1 MEKIL
6 LLMGTNL
13 GNLETNLT
21 NALNELENND
31 IKILKKSKIYRT
43 KPWGRI
49 DQPDFLNMGL
59 EVRCDHKP
67 LELIRL
73 LKQIEVKMGRKPDGV
88 QWGPRTIDIDIVFYG
103 SQIIRT
109 KELTIPHASFF
120 KRPFAIK
127 VLSEIAPD
135 FVPPC
140 SDKKLKDCL
149 SGVEHE
155 GSEIYYG

>member
-1 MEKIL
+1 M

-13 GNLETNLT
+13 GDLETNLT
-21 NALNELENND
+21 NALNELENNE
-31 IKILKKSKIYRT
+31 IKVLKKSRIYRT

-49 DQPDFLNMGL
+49 NQPDFLNMGL

-67 LELIRL
+67 LDLIRL
-73 LKQIEVKMGRKPDGV
+73 LKQIEAKVGRKPGGIR
-88 QWGPRTIDIDIVFYG
+88 WGPRIIDIDIIFYG
-103 SQIIRT
+103 TQIVKTRD
-109 KELTIPHASFF
+109 LTIPHASFF
-120 KRPFAIK
+120 ERPFAIEI
-127 VLSEIAPD
+127 LAEIAPD

-140 SDKKLKDCL
+140 YDKKLKDCL

>member
-1 MEKIL
+1 M

-13 GNLETNLT
+13 GDLETNLT
-21 NALNELENND
+21 NALNELENKE
-31 IKILKKSKIYRT
+31 IKVLKKSRIYRT

-59 EVRCDHKP
+59 EVRCDHEP
-67 LELIRL
+67 LDLIRL
-73 LKQIEVKMGRKPDGV
+73 LKQIEAKVGRKPGGIR
-88 QWGPRTIDIDIVFYG
+88 WGPRIIDIDIIFYG
-103 SQIIRT
+103 TQIVKTRD
-109 KELTIPHASFF
+109 LTIPHASFF
-120 KRPFAIK
+120 ERPFAIEI
-127 VLSEIAPD
+127 LAEIAPD

-140 SDKKLKDCL
+140 SDKKLKACL